1 MRERSA
7 ILGGAAVRYWTTG
20 QDPVTGPDGPATLI
34 LLHGLGSDHSGLSEL
49 ARRVTGAVVAVPDLP
64 GFGRSAPLPGVH
76 SLSGY
81 ADFIE
86 ALRRHLGVARVDLAG
101 HSLGASIALVHAARY
116 PDRVRRLVLF
126 NPVSEANGVSGWL
139 GRSYYDIGAWLPS
152 PLDRAWLTSRPAV
165 WAADQFVL
173 RTRDAARR
181 RAILDQDYASY
192 RQADLRAV
200 KESFRSYYG
209 TDFVGLA
216 RQVTAPALLVT
227 GGRDSLAPTAAV
239 RRLADR
245 ISGSRLVVVD
255 RAGHLF
261 PAEQPA
267 TAGLMLDG
275 FLIDRRSPVDNT
287 EPAR

>member
-1 MRERSA
+1 MRERLA
-7 ILGGAAVRYWTTG
+7 ILAGAAVRYWTAG
-20 QDPVTGPDGPATLI
+20 QDPAAGPDGPRTLI

-49 ARRVTGAVVAVPDLP
+49 AGRATGTAVALPDLP
-64 GFGRSAPLPGVH
+64 GFGRSAPLPRVH
-76 SLSGY
+76 SLTGY
-81 ADFIE
+81 ADFVE

-116 PDRVRRLVLF
+116 PDSVRGLLLF
-126 NPVSEANGVSGWL
+126 NPVTEATGVSGWL

-152 PLDRAWLTSRPAV
+152 PLDRAWLASRPAI

-181 RAILDQDYASY
+181 RAILDQDYVAY

-209 TDFVGLA
+209 TDFTGLA
-216 RQVTAPALLVT
+216 RRVTAPTLLVT
-227 GGRDSLAPTAAV
+227 GGRDGLAPPAAV
-239 RRLADR
+239 RGLADR
-245 ISGSRLVVVD
+245 IPGSRLVVVG

-261 PAEQPA
+261 PAEQPSA
-267 TAGLMLDG
+267 AGRLLDG
-275 FLIDRRSPVDNT
+275 FLIDRRSPVDNA
-287 EPAR
+287 EPAL

>member
-1 MRERSA
+1 MREKTA
-7 ILGGAAVRYWTTG
+7 ILFGAAVRYWVTG
-20 QDPVTGPDGPATLI
+20 VDRETGPDGSRTLI

-49 ARRVTGAVVAVPDLP
+49 AGRVTGVSVAVPDLP
-64 GFGRSAPLPGVH
+64 GFGRSAPLPQVH
-76 SLSGY
+76 SLTGY
-81 ADFIE
+81 ADFVE
-86 ALRRHLGVARVDLAG
+86 VLRRHLGADRVDVAG

-126 NPVSEANGVSGWL
+126 NPVTEASGVSGWL

-152 PLDRAWLTSRPAV
+152 PLDRAWLASRPAI

-173 RTRDAARR
+173 RTRDTAIR
-181 RAILDQDYASY
+181 RAILDQDYVAY

-209 TDFVGLA
+209 TDFHGLA
-216 RQVTAPALLVT
+216 RRVTAPTLLVT
-227 GGRDSLAPTAAV
+227 GGRDGLAPPAAV

-245 ISGSRLVVVD
+245 ISGARLLVLD

-267 TAGLMLDG
+267 AAGRLLNG
-275 FLIDRRSPVDNT
+275 FLIDRRSPVDN
-287 EPAR
+287 ARTAL